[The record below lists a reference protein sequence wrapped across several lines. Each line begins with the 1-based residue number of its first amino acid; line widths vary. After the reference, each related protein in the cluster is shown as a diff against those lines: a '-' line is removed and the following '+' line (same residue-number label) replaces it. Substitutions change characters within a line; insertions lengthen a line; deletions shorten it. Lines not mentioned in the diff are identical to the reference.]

1 MATKEITKDQAM
13 KLAAIMIKNSAR
25 IGLPKIVKK

>member
-1 MATKEITKDQAM
+1 METKEITKEQAL

-25 IGLPKIVKK
+25 IGVPKIVKK